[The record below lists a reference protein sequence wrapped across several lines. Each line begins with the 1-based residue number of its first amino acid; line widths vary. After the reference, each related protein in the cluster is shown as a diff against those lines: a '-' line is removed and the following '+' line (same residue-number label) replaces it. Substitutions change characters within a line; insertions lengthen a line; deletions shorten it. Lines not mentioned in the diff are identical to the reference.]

1 MTFPTETQIIAAVI
15 ETMTAAAAE
24 QDLEPHGG
32 CCAYFAPSAPGIVPP
47 RHIGKVW
54 AIMLFRGGDGKYAN
68 VIAWGK
74 VQGPLRARMLEPG
87 DYDAVVAE
95 GKRLIGAKQARGYR
109 AGYAEM
115 LAEPGRAQ
123 A

>member
-1 MTFPTETQIIAAVI
+1 MFPTETQIIAAAI
-15 ETMTAAAAE
+15 ETMTAVAAG
-24 QDLEPHGG
+24 QGFEPDGG

-54 AIMLFRGGDGKYAN
+54 AIKLFRGKDDKYAN

-74 VQGPLRARMLEPG
+74 VQGPLRARVLEPG
-87 DYDAVVAE
+87 DCDPVVAE
-95 GKRLIGAKQARGYR
+95 GKRLTAAKQARGYR

-115 LAEPGRAQ
+115 LTECGLPQ
-123 A
+123 V

>member
-1 MTFPTETQIIAAVI
+1 MFPTETQIIAAAI
-15 ETMTAAAAE
+15 ETMTAVAAG
-24 QDLEPHGG
+24 QGFEPDGC

-54 AIMLFRGGDGKYAN
+54 AIMLFRGKGDRYAN

-74 VQGPLRARMLEPG
+74 VQGPLRARMLELG

-95 GKRLIGAKQARGYR
+95 GKRLIAAKRARGYR

-115 LAEPGRAQ
+115 LAECGLPQ
-123 A
+123 V

>member
-1 MTFPTETQIIAAVI
+1 MFPTETQIIAAAI
-15 ETMTAAAAE
+15 ETMTAVAAG
-24 QDLEPHGG
+24 QGFEPDGC

-54 AIMLFRGGDGKYAN
+54 AIMLCRGGNDKCAN

-74 VQGPLRARMLEPG
+74 VQGPLRARVLEPG
-87 DYDAVVAE
+87 DCDPVVAE
-95 GKRLIGAKQARGYR
+95 GKRLTAAKQARGYR
-109 AGYAEM
+109 AGYVEM
-115 LAEPGRAQ
+115 LAECGRPQ

>member
-1 MTFPTETQIIAAVI
+1 MFPTETQIIAAAI
-15 ETMTAAAAE
+15 ETMTAVAAG
-24 QDLEPHGG
+24 QGFEPDGC

-54 AIMLFRGGDGKYAN
+54 AIMLCRGGNDKYAN

-74 VQGPLRARMLEPG
+74 VQGPLRARVLEPG
-87 DYDAVVAE
+87 DCDPVVAE
-95 GKRLIGAKQARGYR
+95 GKRLTAAKQARGYR

-115 LAEPGRAQ
+115 LAECGRPQ

>member
-1 MTFPTETQIIAAVI
+1 MFPAEDRVIAAAI
-15 ETMTAAAAE
+15 ETMTAVAAGRGF
-24 QDLEPHGG
+24 EPDGG
-32 CCAYFAPSAPGIVPP
+32 CRAYFAPSAPGIVPP

-54 AIMLFRGGDGKYAN
+54 AIMLFRGGDGEYAN

-74 VQGPLRARMLEPG
+74 VQSPMRVRVREPG

-95 GKRLIGAKQARGYR
+95 GERLIAGKQARGYR

-115 LAEPGRAQ
+115 LAECGRLQ
-123 A
+123 V